1 MEHRLG
7 SMSQEL
13 NSWISGP
20 LWEHQPPEAPSFLS
34 KQKPNP
40 PLPPS
45 TACCLPWQREGWGV
59 KTFLLPGEA
68 LTLNPSSPSCFED
81 LACGGYAP
89 PPQQP
94 HPPLQQCSYADI
106 SCFCLISF
114 AFTSLGVP
122 RDWDASMTPL
132 FSTLVVGFSSQELYH
147 LSIISTDLGI
157 ERWVHSV
164 CSALLI
170 LSLVTNLKLL
180 TDCWPWNGHLT

>member
-7 SMSQEL
+7 SVSQEL

-34 KQKPNP
+34 KQKPN
-40 PLPPS
+40 LPIY
-45 TACCLPWQREGWGV
+45 R
-59 KTFLLPGEA
+59 LLPA
-68 LTLNPSSPSCFED
+68 LTDRGVGSEDISPARWGAHSE
-81 LACGGYAP
+81 
-89 PPQQP
+89 PQQP
-94 HPPLQQCSYADI
+94 LLFWRSGPWRLCPPTPAATS
-106 SCFCLISF
+106 SF
-114 AFTSLGVP
+114 AAVLLCRHFLLLSDFICRHVSGSPHRLGCIN
-122 RDWDASMTPL
+122 DTL
-132 FSTLVVGFSSQELYH
+132 FSTLVVGFSSQVLYH